1 MIKEFLLPFECDDA
15 FSVRFLVMRPV
26 PLARG
31 PVISRRLALHLPRY
45 RVETVSEVGS
55 RADPRAFEQRPTR
68 DGASGR

>member
-1 MIKEFLLPFECDDA
+1 
-15 FSVRFLVMRPV
+15 MRPV